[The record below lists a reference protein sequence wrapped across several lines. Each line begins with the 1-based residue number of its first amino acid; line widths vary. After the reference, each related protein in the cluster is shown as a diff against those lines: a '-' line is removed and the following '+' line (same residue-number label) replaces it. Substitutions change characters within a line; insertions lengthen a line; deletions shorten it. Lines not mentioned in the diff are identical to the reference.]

1 MQSSPLPRLTLHSN
15 APECSGCM
23 VRTGSSSTPLLALW
37 LSSSNLSRINK
48 VICQQHPVQMM
59 LAVVLVLTLNTSW
72 ALCTWCK
79 LLQQRYPLIA
89 GWLGCIEAKCSL
101 SASLSHCEHFWALS
115 AAHCAQASSIECNFV
130 CSLN

>member
-1 MQSSPLPRLTLHSN
+1 MIWNILMALRPNLFVTVYTNTLYYTKLTIFRTNDPLVQSSPLPRLTLHSS

-48 VICQQHPVQMM
+48 VICQQHPVEMM

-72 ALCTWCK
+72 ALCSYAHGASC
-79 LLQQRYPLIA
+79 
-89 GWLGCIEAKCSL
+89 CSRDI
-101 SASLSHCEHFWALS
+101 H
-115 AAHCAQASSIECNFV
+115 
-130 CSLN
+130 